1 MKTWIFGDPHAF
13 HTNLTRGV
21 SKWDDKSRCRDFDT
35 AEEMTEVVAS
45 NINSL
50 VKEEDQVICVGDWS
64 FGSVENILKF
74 RKMIKSG
81 HVGLIRGN
89 HDHSPDTKLGD
100 SLVYDCFSFYVDYL
114 ELTHKGSKLVIFHYP
129 IASWNGMSKGSI
141 HLHAHCHSPTEMK
154 YFNGGRSMDVG
165 LDGNNLMPYNL
176 DEVIEDLKK
185 RPVKREGHHG

>member
-50 VKEEDQVICVGDWS
+50 VKEEDQIICVGDWS

-89 HDHSPDTKLGD
+89 HDRAPDTRLSSFVQFIFTLKGTIRVASPVSSINGLN
-100 SLVYDCFSFYVDYL
+100 SEIRVEICFSF
-114 ELTHKGSKLVIFHYP
+114 F
-129 IASWNGMSKGSI
+129 
-141 HLHAHCHSPTEMK
+141 
-154 YFNGGRSMDVG
+154 F
-165 LDGNNLMPYNL
+165 
-176 DEVIEDLKK
+176 
-185 RPVKREGHHG
+185 